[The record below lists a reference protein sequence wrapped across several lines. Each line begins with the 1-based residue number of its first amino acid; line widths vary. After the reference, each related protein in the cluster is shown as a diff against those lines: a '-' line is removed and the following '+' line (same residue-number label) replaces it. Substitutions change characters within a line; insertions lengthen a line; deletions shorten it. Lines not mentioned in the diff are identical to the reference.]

1 MSLYCVCIYDLLQC
15 REGTQTYQSISR
27 RRAGCPVRQ
36 QRKEYAL
43 DRLQERIELLG
54 RSLALLGTY
63 AIVVGAL
70 SIVTNLSGIADGE
83 VVAVGQAALGVV
95 GVAAGLL
102 VWTLRRVGID
112 GWQALMVWCVAQL
125 PIIAWSTEGS
135 PTTQMWEILLGVSTS
150 TTVNGVVTSS
160 EQYGLNAVGIA
171 LCIWA
176 TRSRERWDRRVKPL
190 LTEQAPATTGAA

>member
-1 MSLYCVCIYDLLQC
+1 M
-15 REGTQTYQSISR
+15 
-27 RRAGCPVRQ
+27 
-36 QRKEYAL
+36 

-70 SIVTNLSGIADGE
+70 SIVTNLSGIVDGE
-83 VVAVGQAALGVV
+83 VVAVGQAALGAV

-102 VWTLRRVGID
+102 VWMLRRVGID

-125 PIIAWSTEGS
+125 PIIAWSVEGS

-150 TTVNGVVTSS
+150 VTVNGVVTSS
-160 EQYGLNAVGIA
+160 EQYGLNTVGIA

-176 TRSRERWDRRVKPL
+176 ARSRERWDRRVKPVL
-190 LTEQAPATTGAA
+190 VEQVPATTGAV